1 MADPLSIAGLVLAVG
16 GVIKS
21 VVKYCSDV
29 REAAKEIRAL
39 NTELLGEL
47 FALQGALT
55 QLGSK
60 TALPSPSGPE
70 FELMLRCADQTLTS
84 LAEYLTPGSSSKLGQ
99 SVQKLRWHW
108 RKEDV
113 QKHIQRIER
122 IKVWFILLLTT
133 DLQ

>member
-1 MADPLSIAGLVLAVG
+1 MADPLSITGLVLAVG

-21 VVKYCSDV
+21 VVQYCSHV

-55 QLGSK
+55 QLSSK
-60 TALPSPSGPE
+60 ADPPNSSGPE
-70 FELMLRCADQTLTS
+70 FQLMLQAADQALATL
-84 LAEYLTPGSSSKLGQ
+84 AKYLTPGGTSKFGQ
-99 SVQKLRWHW
+99 SLEKLRWHW

-113 QKHIQRIER
+113 QKHIQRIQR
-122 IKVWFILLLTT
+122 VKVWFILLLTT